1 MDAIALIKADHKTV
15 EALFKQ
21 FEQVK
26 EAGDDARKKSVVDEI
41 SRELEAHADIEEEIF
56 YPSVKAKAEEEGQ
69 ELVDEAVEEHHLVK
83 VTLGELASLPPS
95 DEAFDAKVTVLIENV
110 RHHVEEEEEEM
121 LPQAEELLG
130 VDRLAELGQRMAER
144 KQELLGQAG
153 SSSGGEQTKEELYE
167 QAKEQDIPGR
177 SKMSK
182 EELAREV
189 GKG

>member
-130 VDRLAELGQRMAER
+130 ADRLAELGQRMAER

-189 GKG
+189 GRG

>member
-130 VDRLAELGQRMAER
+130 ADRLAELGQRMAER

-182 EELAREV
+182 GELAREV

>member
-130 VDRLAELGQRMAER
+130 ADRLAELGQRMAER

-167 QAKEQDIPGR
+167 QAKKQDIPGR

>member
-130 VDRLAELGQRMAER
+130 ADRLAELGQRMAER

-177 SKMSK
+177 SQMSK

>member
-26 EAGDDARKKSVVDEI
+26 EGGDDARKKSVVDEI

-130 VDRLAELGQRMAER
+130 ADRLAELGQRMAER

-189 GKG
+189 GRG

>member
-130 VDRLAELGQRMAER
+130 ADRLAELGQRMAER

-167 QAKEQDIPGR
+167 QAKVQDIPGR

-189 GKG
+189 GRG

>member
-130 VDRLAELGQRMAER
+130 ADRLAELGQRMAER

>member
-56 YPSVKAKAEEEGQ
+56 YPSVKAKAEDEGQ

-130 VDRLAELGQRMAER
+130 ADRLAELGQRMAER

>member
-26 EAGDDARKKSVVDEI
+26 EDGDDAAKKRVVDQI

-56 YPSVKAKAEEEGQ
+56 YPEVKAKAEEEGQ

-95 DEAFDAKVTVLIENV
+95 DAAYDAKVTVLIENV

-121 LPQAEELLG
+121 LPQAGELLG
-130 VDRLAELGQRMAER
+130 ADRLAQLGQRMAER
-144 KQELLGQAG
+144 KQELLGQAR
-153 SSSGGEQTKEELYE
+153 SSGGGEPTKEELYE

-182 EELAREV
+182 DELAREV
-189 GKG
+189 SKG

>member
-56 YPSVKAKAEEEGQ
+56 YPSVKAKAEEDGQ

-130 VDRLAELGQRMAER
+130 ADRLAELGQRMAER